1 MNVLCTSAGRRVALV
16 RAFQAAVG
24 PYGGR
29 VIAADLSRASSAS
42 HVADTGV
49 TVPRVTD
56 PSYVERVVA
65 LCEEHHIGLVVPLI
79 DPELPV
85 LAAAR
90 DRLAAVG
97 AVLVASGPETA
108 AVSDSKR
115 VATQFFERAGLGTA
129 RLVEPDAVRRGEVP
143 LPVFLKPEDGSSSI
157 GSRSIPSLSEL
168 EYWLPRTRRPL
179 LFEELTGPE
188 YTVDVY
194 VGLDGQPRCAVPRRR
209 LEVRAGEVSKGITE
223 AHPAVMRDALRAAAA
238 LPDARGVLTFQCR
251 VDTGGT
257 PRFFELNARFGGG
270 APLSIAAGADFPRWL
285 VEERLGRRPQ
295 IAEPAFRH
303 GVLMLRYD
311 DAVFLED
318 GHALLAP

>member
-16 RAFQAAVG
+16 RAFQDAVR
-24 PYGGR
+24 PEGGR
-29 VIAADLSRASSAS
+29 VIAADLSMAASAL
-42 HVADTGV
+42 HAADLAV

-56 PSYVERVVA
+56 PTYVDRVEA
-65 LCEEHHIGLVVPLI
+65 LCREHQIGLVVPLI

-90 DRLAAVG
+90 ERLQAAG
-97 AVLVASGPETA
+97 AVVVASGPVTA

-115 VATQFFERAGLGTA
+115 VATEFFQRIGLGTA
-129 RLVEPDAVRRGEVP
+129 ALLDPEALRQGAHPFPA
-143 LPVFLKPEDGSSSI
+143 FLKPEDGSSSI
-157 GSRSIPSLSEL
+157 GCRLIPNAEEL
-168 EYWLPRTRRPL
+168 AYWLPRTRNPL
-179 LFEELTGPE
+179 LFEVLEGPE

-194 VGLDGQPRCAVPRRR
+194 TGLDGVPRCAVPRRR

-223 AHPAVMRDALRAAAA
+223 HVPAIIADAMHAAAS

-251 VDTGGT
+251 VDAKGR

-270 APLSIAAGADFPRWL
+270 APLSIAAGAHFPRWL
-285 VEERLGRRPQ
+285 VAERLGRSVDLPQPPFRP
-295 IAEPAFRH
+295 

-311 DAVFLED
+311 DAYFLEG
-318 GHALLAP
+318 GHAHLP